1 MRKLIV
7 KLNILKIIVCV
18 LVLLGMPLKSFATNS
33 GSVSYEIGDIIKFGK
48 YEQDNN
54 EGNGKEDIEW
64 KVLDKNGDLYLLIS
78 HKILDN
84 MQYSITYG
92 NITYA
97 NSTVRK
103 FLNGT
108 FYNTAFDGNEK
119 SKIIRIKNKNTPNI
133 KFNIDAGADTD
144 DYAFI
149 LSLDEFIRYFGDND
163 AEYANRN
170 ANTIGT
176 QYAYKRGLDVNS
188 NEDMWCNGFSP
199 YWLRTPGSYRTST
212 IYVSSNGGYVLW
224 GDAVNVS
231 YGVRPAIWVQL
242 K

>member
-1 MRKLIV
+1 MMIKKL
-7 KLNILKIIVCV
+7 KLNILKILICIFILLSMCV
-18 LVLLGMPLKSFATNS
+18 ESFATNS
-33 GSVSYEIGDIIKFGK
+33 SSVSYEVGDIVTFGK

-54 EGNGKEDIEW
+54 ESNGKEDIEW

-78 HKILDN
+78 NKILDN
-84 MQYSITYG
+84 MQYSVTYG
-92 NITYA
+92 FITYA

-108 FYNTAFDGNEK
+108 FYNSAFSASEK
-119 SKIIRIKNKNTPNI
+119 SKIIKIKNKNLPNV

-149 LSLDEFIRYFGDND
+149 LSLDEFIKYFGDND

-176 QYAYKRGLDVNS
+176 EYAYKRGLDVNS
-188 NEDMWCNGFSP
+188 NEDTWCNGFSP
-199 YWLRTPGSYRTST
+199 YWLRTPGSYRTSC
-212 IYVSSNGGYVLW
+212 IYVSSNGGYILW

>member
-1 MRKLIV
+1 MLSKEKTFKIDDFNTIV
-7 KLNILKIIVCV
+7 QVCD
-18 LVLLGMPLKSFATNS
+18 LDGCF
-33 GSVSYEIGDIIKFGK
+33 IK
-48 YEQDNN
+48 
-54 EGNGKEDIEW
+54 
-64 KVLDKNGDLYLLIS
+64 
-78 HKILDN
+78 
-84 MQYSITYG
+84 
-92 NITYA
+92 
-97 NSTVRK
+97 
-103 FLNGT
+103 
-108 FYNTAFDGNEK
+108 
-119 SKIIRIKNKNTPNI
+119 
-133 KFNIDAGADTD
+133 
-144 DYAFI
+144 
-149 LSLDEFIRYFGDND
+149 DEFIRYFGDND

>member
-1 MRKLIV
+1 MKRANI
-7 KLNILKIIVCV
+7 KLNIIKCVISLMLLFIV
-18 LVLLGMPLKSFATNS
+18 SFETLATNS
-33 GSVSYEIGDIIKFGK
+33 SAVSYEIGDIVKFGK

-54 EGNGKEDIEW
+54 ESNGKEDIEW
-64 KVLDKNGDLYLLIS
+64 KVLDKNGDLYLLINN
-78 HKILDN
+78 KILDN
-84 MQYSITYG
+84 MQYSVTYG
-92 NITYA
+92 FITYA

-108 FYNTAFDGNEK
+108 FYNSAFTANEK
-119 SKIIRIKNKNTPNI
+119 NKIIKIKNRNLPNV
-133 KFNIDAGADTD
+133 KFNIDAGADTE

-149 LSLDEFIRYFGDND
+149 LSLDEFIKYFGDND
-163 AEYANRN
+163 AEYSNRN

-176 QYAYKRGLDVNS
+176 EYAYKRGLDVNA
-188 NEDMWCNGFSP
+188 NNDMWCVGFSP
-199 YWLRTPGSYRTST
+199 YWLRTPGSYRTSC
-212 IYVSSNGGYVLW
+212 IYVSSNGGYILW

>member
-1 MRKLIV
+1 MTNKNI
-7 KLNILKIIVCV
+7 KLNIVKISLCIF
-18 LVLLGMPLKSFATNS
+18 LLLSMCIQSFATNS
-33 GSVSYEIGDIIKFGK
+33 QSVLYEVGDIVKFGK

-78 HKILDN
+78 NKILDN
-84 MQYSITYG
+84 MQYSVTYG
-92 NITYA
+92 FITYA

-108 FYNTAFDGNEK
+108 FYNSAFSASEK
-119 SKIIRIKNKNTPNI
+119 SKILKIKNKNLPNV
-133 KFNIDAGADTD
+133 KFNIDAGADTE

-149 LSLDEFIRYFGDND
+149 LSLDEFIKYFGDND

-176 QYAYKRGLDVNS
+176 EYAYKRGLDVNA
-188 NEDMWCNGFSP
+188 NNDTWCVGFSP
-199 YWLRTPGSYRTST
+199 YWLRTPGSYRTSC

>member
-1 MRKLIV
+1 MSLMLLFIV
-7 KLNILKIIVCV
+7 
-18 LVLLGMPLKSFATNS
+18 SFETLATNS
-33 GSVSYEIGDIIKFGK
+33 SAVSYEIGDIVKFGK

-54 EGNGKEDIEW
+54 EANGKEDIEW

-78 HKILDN
+78 NKILDN
-84 MQYSITYG
+84 MQYSVTYG
-92 NITYA
+92 FITYA

-108 FYNTAFDGNEK
+108 FYNSAFTANEK
-119 SKIIRIKNKNTPNI
+119 SKIIKIKNKNLPNV
-133 KFNIDAGADTD
+133 KFNIDAGADTE

-149 LSLDEFIRYFGDND
+149 LSLDEFIKYFGDND
-163 AEYANRN
+163 AEYSNRN

-176 QYAYKRGLDVNS
+176 EYAYKRGLDVNA
-188 NEDMWCNGFSP
+188 NNDMWCVGFSP
-199 YWLRTPGSYRTST
+199 YWLRTPGSYRTSC
-212 IYVSSNGGYVLW
+212 IYVSSNGGYILW